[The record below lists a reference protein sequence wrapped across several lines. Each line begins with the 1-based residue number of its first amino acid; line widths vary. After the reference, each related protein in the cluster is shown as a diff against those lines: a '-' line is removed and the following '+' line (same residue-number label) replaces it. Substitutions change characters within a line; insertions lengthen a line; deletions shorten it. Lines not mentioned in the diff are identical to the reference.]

1 MAIKFRCTGCRTKLY
16 VPTRWQG
23 NSIDCPRCGAAVVVP
38 PSGPEPAPTAF
49 DTKAVE
55 ASLATLAP
63 GAREDPFA
71 LAPVTFPRPTDS
83 RRGRKRRDRA
93 PAPAGADPTAAAV
106 VVSVSPPLA
115 RRRGLRSPV
124 TLPWWAVYA
133 YLGLLTVCGVAAF
146 FLGFW
151 WASTGASGT

>member
-38 PSGPEPAPTAF
+38 PSGPGPAPTAF
-49 DTKAVE
+49 DNKAVE

-63 GAREDPFA
+63 GPRDDAFSA
-71 LAPVTFPRPTDS
+71 APVIFPRSHDA
-83 RRGRKRRDRA
+83 RRERKRRDRA
-93 PAPAGADPTAAAV
+93 PAPAGADPATAAV
-106 VVSVSPPLA
+106 VVSVAPPPV